1 MIPVHIVGLALDA
14 KSQPVVILKPVDEE
28 TGVGSMLPIWIG
40 GLEAAAILK
49 GLDDEPP
56 LRPLTLDLM
65 RHMIQALGAEVD
77 RIAITKI
84 EDGTFYGEITLTT
97 PVGPLVLDARPSD
110 ALGLAVRTGAV
121 IWVAEPV
128 MSDAGI
134 PDERDAE
141 VDEDAEVE
149 AFSKFLD
156 DVEPEDFQG

>member
-1 MIPVHIVGLALDA
+1 
-14 KSQPVVILKPVDEE
+14 
-28 TGVGSMLPIWIG
+28 
-40 GLEAAAILK
+40 
-49 GLDDEPP
+49 
-56 LRPLTLDLM
+56 
-65 RHMIQALGAEVD
+65 MIQALGAEVD

-134 PDERDAE
+134 PDERDEE